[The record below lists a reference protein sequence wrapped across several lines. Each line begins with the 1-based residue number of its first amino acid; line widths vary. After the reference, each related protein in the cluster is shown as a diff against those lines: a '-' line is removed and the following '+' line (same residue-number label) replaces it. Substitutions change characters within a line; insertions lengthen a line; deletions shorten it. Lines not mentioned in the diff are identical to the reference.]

1 MNQTEYNRMAKIF
14 NYVYSTPPNTVEREK
29 RLAEIGEEDASELWD
44 FYLGICSGRI
54 KAPEVAGKEREM
66 SIASGRERIANYED
80 FLTASRN
87 GRYDLLCEFKR
98 SNPETYACYAEQ
110 MGASLGHKKPKKT
123 RDVERLVEEKKKRS
137 EILAIQDT
145 MERHKAIYENM
156 ALFRR

>member
-1 MNQTEYNRMAKIF
+1 M
-14 NYVYSTPPNTVEREK
+14 
-29 RLAEIGEEDASELWD
+29 
-44 FYLGICSGRI
+44 GICSGRI

-66 SIASGRERIANYED
+66 SIVS
-80 FLTASRN
+80 

-98 SNPETYACYAEQ
+98 SNPEAYACYAEQ

-156 ALFRR
+156 ALFKRQRESEG